1 MGLNL
6 NLRQIIRNQKTK
18 NFDLISLISEK
29 DEEQVKYKDKEDNP
43 STMDVSV
50 ALRQPEDHPARIAA
64 EKLKGT
70 DKKPAKKGA
79 EEQPSSGSQVKQ
91 DPENRD
97 IEDFETEFNTDVNID
112 DDLRRRINSEIES
125 IGLTPSKDNE
135 NVFVDEDGKKYLDV

>member
-64 EKLKGT
+64 EKARILLENLTSGQSAILRFKGKDT
-70 DKKPAKKGA
+70 AKTLPKTLEEDGFKITNYLFKKK
-79 EEQPSSGSQVKQ
+79 EV
-91 DPENRD
+91 
-97 IEDFETEFNTDVNID
+97 F
-112 DDLRRRINSEIES
+112 EIE
-125 IGLTPSKDNE
+125 
-135 NVFVDEDGKKYLDV
+135 VFKK